1 MSHQPP
7 ESMEKLQST
16 MADVI
21 HQHWKVF
28 LVQGLVMIV
37 LGLLAV
43 ALPQI
48 ATLAVEI
55 LIGWLFIV
63 GGVFRLMSV
72 LKSRQAPGFWWSLLT
87 AVLAIV
93 VGVLLVAQPLAGVLT
108 LTMVLIIL
116 FAVEGI
122 AAIVMAF
129 QQRDHMKSWG
139 WVLVSGIVNLG
150 LAVLVWIGWPET
162 ASWVI
167 GLMVG
172 INMMFVGLSLTM
184 TAIAARTKDSEP

>member
-1 MSHQPP
+1 MSHSSP
-7 ESMEKLQST
+7 EGMEKLQSE
-16 MADVI
+16 MADAI
-21 HQHWKVF
+21 HAHWKLF
-28 LVQGLVMIV
+28 LFQGLLLIL

-55 LIGWLFIV
+55 LIGWLFVV
-63 GGVFRLMSV
+63 GGVFRLYSV
-72 LKSRQAPGFWWSLLT
+72 LKSRDAPGFWWSLLT
-87 AVLAIV
+87 AVLAVV
-93 VGVLLVAQPLAGVLT
+93 VGALLVAQPLAGVLT
-108 LTMVLIIL
+108 LTMVLIVL

-129 QQRDHMKSWG
+129 QYRDHMKSWG
-139 WVLVSGIVNLG
+139 WILVSGFVNLG

-184 TAIAARTKDSEP
+184 TAIAARTKDPGS